1 MDKMTVWKYLNTM
14 KSSLDLDGKY
24 QLYDIINKRGIY
36 CKGYNRLLQEL
47 SLNGLDHVQNARFIS
62 HEFEDDCNIILYIT
76 DIENYSNFELLQVAE
91 KLYNKK
97 EVI

>member
-1 MDKMTVWKYLNTM
+1 MDKMTVWRYLNIM

-24 QLYDIINKRGIY
+24 QLHDIIDKRSVY

-47 SLNGLDHVQNARFIS
+47 NLNGLEHVQNARFIS
-62 HEFEDDCNIILYIT
+62 HEVEDDCNIILYIK
-76 DIENYSNFELLQVAE
+76 DIENYSNFELVQAAE

-97 EVI
+97 EVF